1 MGELFRLTHADLKP
15 AIAVLTRSLHDDP
28 LFRRLIPDD
37 EQRKALLPKILS
49 YLVREGLLC
58 GEVFVTS
65 PAMEGVAVW
74 HRPSVAASTFAKLFR
89 AGFAE
94 IPFVCGMKLSY
105 RLHMCHEHL
114 DGLRSRYVPLPHW
127 NLQLLG
133 VDPSQQRRGYGQR
146 LLEPMLRRFD
156 CDQAVCCLDT
166 QNSVNVAYY
175 ERYGFRVV
183 TAVSFQRQTLTTGSW
198 CGRRSFATA
207 FNSAA
212 WQKLACKI
220 HLSQEWT
227 FFRDAL
233 AVGPIRCGRRCG
245 RTASSATGG
254 ASQLERW
261 QTAEALAPAI
271 RPVLPPGAAE
281 TCPEA

>member
-15 AIAVLTRSLHDDP
+15 AIAVLARSLHDDP

-37 EQRKALLPKILS
+37 ERRKALLPKILS
-49 YLVREGLLC
+49 YLVREGLIC

-105 RLHMCHEHL
+105 RLHMCGEHL
-114 DGLRSRYVPLPHW
+114 HGLRSRYVPLPHW

-133 VDPSQQRRGYGQR
+133 VDPSQQKRGYGQR

-156 CDQAVCCLDT
+156 CDQAACCLDT

-183 TAVSFQRQTLTTGSW
+183 DSSIVPTTDVDYW
-198 CGRRSFATA
+198 FMVR
-207 FNSAA
+207 
-212 WQKLACKI
+212 K
-220 HLSQEWT
+220 
-227 FFRDAL
+227 
-233 AVGPIRCGRRCG
+233 P
-245 RTASSATGG
+245 
-254 ASQLERW
+254 
-261 QTAEALAPAI
+261 
-271 RPVLPPGAAE
+271 
-281 TCPEA
+281 